1 MSLAKL
7 LTEVLITLVLFTY
20 VTISK
25 LRNFH
30 ISNLRDQNRC
40 VLPKVK
46 TVRQNFVFNGSS
58 CWNKLPIDLKS
69 AKTVKS
75 LKNQLYAEVTS
86 DFITILFMYCY
97 LNVSVVYLFN

>member
-1 MSLAKL
+1 MSLANL

-25 LRNFH
+25 VRNFH

-40 VLPKVK
+40 VLPKLK

-75 LKNQLYAEVTS
+75 FKNQLYARPVAS
-86 DFITILFMYCY
+86 L
-97 LNVSVVYLFN
+97 V